1 MKQLIKK
8 IFGLWIL
15 CALLAA
21 CGAAVGAGG
30 DASAEQQTLLTPD
43 GAGPVADAAQPTDDA
58 ALADDAVTLG
68 DAAPVGDGA
77 QPGADASDAAVPTD
91 GAPRADAF
99 DESPAVCGGCF
110 LGAACVPSTPMAC
123 GSNSA
128 CVRCPTPRVPE
139 CQEATCTD
147 GACGIRNLPNGTG
160 CTGGV
165 CVAGAC
171 YACGT
176 SDNECCPAGNRC
188 NPGLTCVAATGSTFQ
203 YCTGCGAAGQAC
215 CGSGVGTVTSGGSMP
230 VARNPGGTC
239 NAGLSCNA
247 EGACTCGGLG
257 EACCTGFT
265 CREGR
270 CRHDGTCGV

>member
-1 MKQLIKK
+1 MQHLINKF
-8 IFGLWIL
+8 FGLWIL
-15 CALLAA
+15 CVLLSA
-21 CGAAVGAGG
+21 CGAAVSVGG
-30 DASAEQQTLLTPD
+30 DANAEQQPFVATD
-43 GAGPVADAAQPTDDA
+43 GADPEADA
-58 ALADDAVTLG
+58 
-68 DAAPVGDGA
+68 
-77 QPGADASDAAVPTD
+77 ASDAASDAVSDADITD
-91 GAPRADAF
+91 GARRPDTF
-99 DESPAVCGGCF
+99 DEAPAVCGGCF

-139 CQEATCTD
+139 CQEATCID
-147 GACGIRNLPNGTG
+147 GACGIRNLPDGTG

-165 CVAGAC
+165 CSRGAC
-171 YACGT
+171 YRCGT
-176 SDNECCPAGNRC
+176 NDNECCPAGNRC
-188 NPGLTCVAATGSTFQ
+188 NPGLTCVSPAGSTFQ
-203 YCTGCGAAGQAC
+203 YCTDCGAAGQAC

-239 NAGLSCNA
+239 NAGLSCNG

-270 CRHDGTCGV
+270 CRHDGTCGT

>member
-15 CALLAA
+15 CTLLAA
-21 CGAAVGAGG
+21 CGVAVGAGG
-30 DASAEQQTLLTPD
+30 
-43 GAGPVADAAQPTDDA
+43 DAAQPTDDA

-123 GSNSA
+123 GLNSA
-128 CVRCPTPRVPE
+128 CVRCPAPRVPE
-139 CQEATCTD
+139 CQEATCE
-147 GACGIRNLPNGTG
+147 GGVCGVRNVPDGTG

-165 CVAGAC
+165 CLRGGC
-171 YACGT
+171 NRCGT
-176 SDNECCPAGNRC
+176 NDTACCPAGNRC
-188 NPGLTCVAATGSTFQ
+188 NPGLTCVAEVGSSFQ
-203 YCTGCGAAGQAC
+203 YCTPCGGLDGAC
-215 CGSGVGTVTSGGSMP
+215 CGGPGVGTVTRVGAAR
-230 VARNPGGTC
+230 VVRNPGGTC

-270 CRHDGTCGV
+270 CRRDGTCGI